1 MERNRDIRLNP
12 ELPAADIKEGG
23 GGNRIPLSDRYGI
36 PVFAVET
43 SRKEWELHL
52 EESRRLERI
61 RQEGGRKTLGH
72 PPPDFP
78 DRIGRTDAGILGSGR
93 FTVSSRVRI
102 GIGDNGA
109 SFPGYSERNHEFL
122 FWQTKNQG

>member
-1 MERNRDIRLNP
+1 MGTSFRRKPEARADKTGDIW
-12 ELPAADIKEGG
+12 GG
-23 GGNRIPLSDRYGI
+23 
-36 PVFAVET
+36 E
-43 SRKEWELHL
+43 
-52 EESRRLERI
+52 
-61 RQEGGRKTLGH
+61 EGGRKTLGH